1 MKETTDYQIAYLEGS
16 GELVEKVNQF
26 LDYLKSKGK
35 KEKTLYTYG
44 KDVELLV
51 NHFGNGKAVNKITK
65 SLMGG
70 FLKCDGILKTA
81 SGKDKSHITINKTR
95 RVVSQL
101 FDWMIESEVITES
114 PMPPACNPNI
124 TAGRKDI

>member
-16 GELVEKVNQF
+16 GELVEKTNKF

-51 NHFGNGKAVNKITK
+51 QHFGNGKAVNKITK

-101 FDWMIESEVITES
+101 FDWMIETEVITES
-114 PMPPACNPNI
+114 PMPKEMQPVNRSEA
-124 TAGRKDI
+124 

>member
-16 GELVEKVNQF
+16 GELVEKTNQF
-26 LDYLKSKGK
+26 LDYLKAQGK

-51 NHFGNGKAVNKITK
+51 QHFGNGKAVNKITK
-65 SLMGG
+65 PLMGG

-81 SGKDKSHITINKTR
+81 SGKDKSHITINKTK

-101 FDWMIESEVITES
+101 FDWMIETEVITES
-114 PMPPACNPNI
+114 PMPKEMPPVNRSEA
-124 TAGRKDI
+124 

>member
-1 MKETTDYQIAYLEGS
+1 MKETTDYQITYLEGT
-16 GELVEKVNQF
+16 GELVEQVNRF
-26 LDYLKSKGK
+26 LDHLKEKGK

-51 NHFGNGKAVNKITK
+51 QHFGNGKAINKITK
-65 SLMGG
+65 PLMGG

-95 RVVSQL
+95 RVVSQF
-101 FDWMIESEVITES
+101 FDWLTQNGEIESS
-114 PMPPACNPNI
+114 PMPKAS
-124 TAGRKDI
+124 